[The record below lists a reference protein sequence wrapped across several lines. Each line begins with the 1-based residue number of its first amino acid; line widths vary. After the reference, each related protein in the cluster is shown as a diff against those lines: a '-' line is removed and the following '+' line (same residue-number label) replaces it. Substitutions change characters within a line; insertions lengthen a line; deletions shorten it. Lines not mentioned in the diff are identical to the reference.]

1 MTLHD
6 LLSFPS
12 DGGLVPNGP
21 VDLRN
26 AAALLRQLSFSP
38 LGVSLAIRLDTLSRR
53 FEAAL
58 EDEML
63 LVCPKCHGTGCK
75 RAALVIEDWSR
86 CPRCAEDRTRCKP
99 VPEARTMAEDFPRL
113 AMASTHDH
121 GIVSPITRAMNKV
134 KTDKNFAEARDM
146 LLVQENKEGP

>member
-1 MTLHD
+1 MMLRD

-12 DGGLVPNGP
+12 DDSLVPKGP
-21 VDLRN
+21 SELRE

-38 LGVSLAIRLDTLSRR
+38 YGLSTAIRLEALAGR

-58 EDEML
+58 ESEML

-75 RAALVIEDWSR
+75 RAALVIEDWSK
-86 CPRCAEDRTRCKP
+86 CPRCAEERTRCKP
-99 VPEARTMAEDFPRL
+99 VPERTLAEDFPRL

-121 GIVSPITRAMNKV
+121 GIVSPIMRAMNKTV
-134 KTDKNFAEARDM
+134 ENKNLAEARDM
-146 LLVQENKEGP
+146 LLVQENKGGL

>member
-12 DGGLVPNGP
+12 EGGLVPSGTGYMQ
-21 VDLRN
+21 N
-26 AAALLRQLSFSP
+26 AANLIRQLTFSP
-38 LGVSLAIRLDTLSRR
+38 LGLSLAARLEEMVSR

-86 CPRCAEDRTRCKP
+86 CPGCAEDRTRCKP

-121 GIVSPITRAMNKV
+121 GIVSPITRAMNK
-134 KTDKNFAEARDM
+134 AEEHKHLADARDM
-146 LLVQENKEGP
+146 LLAQENKEDT